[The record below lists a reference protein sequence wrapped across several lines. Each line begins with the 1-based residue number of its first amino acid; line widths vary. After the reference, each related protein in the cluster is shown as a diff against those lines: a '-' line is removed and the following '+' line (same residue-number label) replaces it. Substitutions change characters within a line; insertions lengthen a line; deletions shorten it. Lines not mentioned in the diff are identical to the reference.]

1 MRVARC
7 PEVSRELKSLCK
19 NRPFVLDAV
28 KQFER
33 LLTVGMV
40 PQGDAYANLGL
51 RRGGASASIYKF
63 KIPVPKSAGG
73 KLSGLRYVC
82 EFLGYGNETWVL
94 YLGIYMD
101 VGQDSERQRRED
113 YRHRFDD
120 FELDDLEHWEEFYP

>member
-7 PEVSRELKSLCK
+7 PEIQRELKSLCK

-33 LLTVGMV
+33 LLTVGIV
-40 PQGDAYANLGL
+40 PPGDGYANLGL
-51 RRGGASASIYKF
+51 RREDASASIYKF

-73 KLSGLRYVC
+73 KQSGLRYVC
-82 EFLGYGNETWVL
+82 EFLEYGNETWVL
-94 YLGIYMD
+94 CLGMYMH

-113 YRHRFDD
+113 YRQRFND
-120 FELDDLEHWEEFYP
+120 FELDDLEYWEELYP